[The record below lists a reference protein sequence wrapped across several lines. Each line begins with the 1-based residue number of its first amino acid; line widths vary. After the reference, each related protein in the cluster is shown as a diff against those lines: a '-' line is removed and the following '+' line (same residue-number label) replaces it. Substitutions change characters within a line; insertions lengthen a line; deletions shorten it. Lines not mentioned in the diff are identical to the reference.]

1 MKNEKPE
8 TPVMNSTKQQLLRDP
23 NILPTG
29 EVIAK
34 ALGEA
39 NNVYLK
45 FVSELARRDIQIEWR
60 YYNDGKA
67 WLAKGLYRWTG
78 VRGGENEKTI
88 FWVSIWDGFFKVTIY
103 IPEKSRADVFKL
115 PLDDKV
121 KLMIG
126 DSNQMGNRLK
136 FFPLAFDLSSDEMLE
151 AVYTLADFRKCLI

>member
-8 TPVMNSTKQQLLRDP
+8 TPVMKSTNQQLLRDP
-23 NILPTG
+23 NVAPTG

-39 NNVYLK
+39 NNAYLK
-45 FVSELARRDIQIEWR
+45 FIDELARHDIQIEWR
-60 YYNDGKA
+60 YYTDGKA

-78 VRGGENEKTI
+78 VRGCANEKTI
-88 FWVSIWDGFFKVTIY
+88 FWLSIWDSFFKVTIY
-103 IPEKSRADVFKL
+103 IPEKSRADALIL

-126 DSNQMGNRLK
+126 DSKQMGNRLK
-136 FFPLAFDLSSDEMLE
+136 FFPLAFDLSSDEVLE
-151 AVYTLADFRKCLI
+151 TVYTLADFRKSLK

>member
-151 AVYTLADFRKCLI
+151 AVYTLADFRKSLK

>member
-151 AVYTLADFRKCLI
+151 AVYTLADFRKRLK